1 MNDVERL
8 REKKKEIE
16 LMGDSLT
23 SNTIKLQK
31 VIKYLFRF
39 AKPVELFKSS
49 MILKREYK
57 HIWKVKSIKD
67 S

>member
-23 SNTIKLQK
+23 SNSMKLQK
-31 VIKYLFRF
+31 VIICIFRF
-39 AKPVELFKSS
+39 VKHVELFK
-49 MILKREYK
+49 
-57 HIWKVKSIKD
+57 
-67 S
+67 